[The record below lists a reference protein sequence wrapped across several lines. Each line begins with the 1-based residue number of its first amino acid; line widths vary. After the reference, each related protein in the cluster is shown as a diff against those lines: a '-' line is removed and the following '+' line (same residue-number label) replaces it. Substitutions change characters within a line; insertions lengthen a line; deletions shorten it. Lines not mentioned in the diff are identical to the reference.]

1 MYLTISDKC
10 GKIAG
15 SERMIIMS
23 HVVDFFTG
31 RYGAS
36 GNIMVSIIFLAMAV
50 LGVVIATHGRGAMIW
65 LVSICGMIVGILG
78 GAMTGLLVFDS
89 FILMLLFAVAGGALL
104 LLLVKFVKSFGYFI
118 GIGALGFFLAFT
130 ITSAMYTTNTRIT
143 ENTILLIDMAA
154 GIVMGLLA
162 AIKSK
167 YIVSVITAGA
177 GGVIA
182 SVSILALF
190 RFYFADRKTWIIA
203 LMIAVIG
210 MIVQIRIYDIKPTG
224 KRKTP
229 KHGVKNTIPKAKSKH
244 AGK

>member
-1 MYLTISDKC
+1 
-10 GKIAG
+10 
-15 SERMIIMS
+15 MS

-36 GNIMVSIIFLAMAV
+36 GNIIVSIIFLAMTI

-65 LVSICGMIVGILG
+65 LVSVCGMIVGILG
-78 GAMTGLLVFDS
+78 GAMIGLLVFDS
-89 FILMLLFAVAGGALL
+89 FLLMLLFAVAGGVLL

-154 GIVMGLLA
+154 GIIMGLLA

-167 YIVSVITAGA
+167 YTVSVITAAA

-182 SVSILALF
+182 SVSMLALF
-190 RFYFADRKTWIIA
+190 RFYFADLKTWIIA
-203 LMIAVIG
+203 LIIAVIG
-210 MIVQIRIYDIKPTG
+210 MIVQIRVYDITPPE
-224 KRKTP
+224 KRKKP
-229 KHGVKNTIPKAKSKH
+229 KHGVKNTIPKPQNKH
-244 AGK
+244 AKK